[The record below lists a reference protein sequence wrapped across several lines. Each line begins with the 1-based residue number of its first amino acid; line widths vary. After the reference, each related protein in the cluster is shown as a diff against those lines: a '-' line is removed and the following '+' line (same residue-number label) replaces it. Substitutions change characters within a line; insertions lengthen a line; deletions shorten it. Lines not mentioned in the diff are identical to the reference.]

1 MSDPSESVRRDQE
14 RFQEAVPAHL
24 ELLGKARIALDGDR
38 VEAAAAL
45 RRFSSF
51 LLAEATRL
59 ELSELGEA
67 ARSISEGPAF
77 DLASQLEALEAA
89 LREYLPRED
98 APAEILII
106 EDEPTSALLARG
118 ALEGPGR
125 TIQVVRTG
133 ERARSALAARVVD
146 LVILDL
152 ILPDA
157 DGRHLLMELSREP
170 DASRTAVV
178 VLTARGTPTT
188 RAECFAY
195 GASAF
200 LEKPLDPAELA
211 RVAADL
217 LRRNRL
223 VGPGGTATLELP
235 DRSQIRETFLR
246 MQADREAAGGPLVL
260 AIVET
265 DPSGRGWDEEGHLPL
280 ELRELH
286 GRVAAAIQEGLS
298 LGDALGRW
306 GVSELVVLLSGRE
319 PEACVRVL
327 ERAQA
332 RVERG
337 ARSFV
342 AGVTEVSEGAQFEDA
357 VTWASRLVS
366 EARMTDDAA
375 ILHTTL
381 AKTRAPFVL
390 VVDDDPITASLLRH
404 RFERSGFEVEHH
416 DDGLRALEAIRRTLP
431 DLLVLDIR
439 LPGMDGFEI
448 LSRMNDEGMTENVR
462 TIVLTG
468 LGREADVERAF
479 SLGADDYLV
488 KPFSPV
494 ELTAKALRLVRR

>member
-1 MSDPSESVRRDQE
+1 
-14 RFQEAVPAHL
+14 VPAHL
-24 ELLGKARIALDGDR
+24 ELLGKARIGLDGDR

-45 RRFSSF
+45 RRASSF
-51 LLAEATRL
+51 LQDEATRL
-59 ELSELGEA
+59 GLLDLEDA
-67 ARSISEGPAF
+67 ARSVSEGAPF
-77 DLASQLEALEAA
+77 DLAGLVEALEGV
-89 LREYLPRED
+89 LRGYLSAEELS
-98 APAEILII
+98 AEILIV

-133 ERARSALAARVVD
+133 ERARAALADHPVD
-146 LVILDL
+146 LVVLDL
-152 ILPDA
+152 ILPDT
-157 DGRHLLMELSREP
+157 DGRHLLMELSREL
-170 DASRTAVV
+170 DASRTSVV
-178 VLTARGTPTT
+178 VLTVSGTPTT

-195 GASAF
+195 GASAC
-200 LEKPLDPAELA
+200 LDKPLDPTELS
-211 RVAADL
+211 RVVADL
-217 LRRNRL
+217 LRRGR
-223 VGPGGTATLELP
+223 PGDQRSTSTLELP
-235 DRSQIRETFLR
+235 DRGQMRESFLR
-246 MQADREAAGGPLVL
+246 MQAERAASEGPLVL

-265 DPSGRGWDEEGHLPL
+265 DPSGRGWDEEGNRPL

-286 GRVAAAIQEGLS
+286 GRVARAIQEGLG

-306 GVSELVVLLSGRE
+306 GVSEFVVLFSGRD

-327 ERAQA
+327 ERAQV

-342 AGVTEVSEGAQFEDA
+342 AGVTEIADGAQFEDA

-381 AKTRAPFVL
+381 SKTRAPFVL
-390 VVDDDPITASLLRH
+390 VVEDDPITASLLRH
-404 RFERSGFEVEHH
+404 RFERSGFDVELH
-416 DDGLRALEAIRRTLP
+416 DDGLRGLDAIRRTLP
-431 DLLVLDIR
+431 DLLILDIR

-448 LSRMNDEGMTENVR
+448 LSRMKEEGMTENVR

-468 LGREADVERAF
+468 LGREADVTRAF

-494 ELTAKALRLVRR
+494 ELTARALRLVRR